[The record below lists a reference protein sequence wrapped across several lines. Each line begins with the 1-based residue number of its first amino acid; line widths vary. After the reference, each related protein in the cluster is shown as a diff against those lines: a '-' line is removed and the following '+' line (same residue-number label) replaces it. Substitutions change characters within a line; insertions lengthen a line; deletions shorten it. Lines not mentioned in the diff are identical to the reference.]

1 MESDEEAREAT
12 DERPETRPYNQLHQ
26 LPSFSFSLPFPF
38 PFSQPQFLPAVVAGF
53 GSAVTEQIR
62 VTVETMFVLVAKVA
76 VIGVV
81 VLVLVARVKIV
92 VS

>member
-1 MESDEEAREAT
+1 VA
-12 DERPETRPYNQLHQ
+12 
-26 LPSFSFSLPFPF
+26 
-38 PFSQPQFLPAVVAGF
+38 AGF
-53 GSAVTEQIR
+53 GSAVTEEIR

>member
-1 MESDEEAREAT
+1 M
-12 DERPETRPYNQLHQ
+12 
-26 LPSFSFSLPFPF
+26 PFPF
-38 PFSQPQFLPAVVAGF
+38 PFSLPPFLPAVAAGF
-53 GSAVTEQIR
+53 GSAVTEEIR
-62 VTVETMFVLVAKVA
+62 VTVETVFVLVAKLA